1 VRTSKKSRR
10 GVTGSVIK
18 AAVWSAVFFFA
29 FSLQPSA
36 FGQAPPAAPGKKDKC
51 PVCGM
56 FVAKYPDW
64 LAQISFH
71 DGAVYFFDGAK
82 DLFKFYFNLK
92 KYQPKR
98 SASEIA
104 AVFVTEYY
112 DLEPIAA
119 KSAWFVIGSDVF
131 GPMGREL
138 IPFKTKDAAAG
149 FLKDHGGIQVLEF
162 EQVTPAVIEKL
173 D

>member
-1 VRTSKKSRR
+1 MALALAS
-10 GVTGSVIK
+10 G
-18 AAVWSAVFFFA
+18 AFA
-29 FSLQPSA
+29 QSP
-36 FGQAPPAAPGKKDKC
+36 PPARPGAADKC

-64 LAQISFH
+64 LAQISFR

-98 SASEIA
+98 SVSEIT
-104 AVFVTEYY
+104 AVYVTEYY
-112 DLEPIAA
+112 GLEPIDA
-119 KSAWFVIGSDVF
+119 KDAWFVTGSDVF

-138 IPFKTKDAAAG
+138 IPFKTKDAAEG
-149 FLKDHGGIQVLEF
+149 FLKDHGGLQVLTF
-162 EQVTPAVIEKL
+162 GQVTPAVIEKL